1 MSLGRLRIE
10 SVRNIKSAN
19 LELGSGLNL
28 FIGGNGSGKTSLL
41 ESIYLLSTGRT
52 FRSPG
57 AGPFI
62 NHDASSCTVYGEIK
76 QEDGTKFSTGVTKKR
91 GNKGA
96 IHINGEANQQASRLA
111 QILPTVLL
119 GPLSIDLVEGSPGL
133 RRRYLNWAA
142 FHVERGFNSV
152 WLEAQQGLKQRNMLL
167 KNRRA
172 SDSEF
177 ESWTKQFAAAAEKVN
192 DYRKQVFDLLQPAIN
207 DLVLQFLPSREI
219 SLGFY
224 SGWGKDSSLEDVLL
238 RDKHKEFERGFSQ
251 WGHQRADIR
260 ITTKGLSAN
269 GVLSRGELK
278 LVAWIMLIS
287 QGVLFNKVS
296 GKKVLYLVD
305 DLKSELD
312 KENSEKVCDLLSLS
326 GSQICLT
333 STENNPLTEMVTE
346 GNKLFHVERGVFQ
359 EKEIVS

>member
-10 SVRNIKSAN
+10 SVRNIKSAY

-28 FIGGNGSGKTSLL
+28 FVGGNGSGKTSLL

-52 FRSPG
+52 FRTPG
-57 AGPFI
+57 TGPLI

-76 QEDGTKFSTGVTKKR
+76 QEDGAKFSVGVMKHR
-91 GNKGA
+91 SNKGA
-96 IHINGEANQQASRLA
+96 IHINGEANQQTSRIA
-111 QILPTVLL
+111 QLLPTILL
-119 GPLSIDLVEGSPGL
+119 GPLSIDLVEGPPGL

-142 FHVERGFNSV
+142 FHVEPGFNSV
-152 WLEAQQGLKQRNMLL
+152 WVEAQQGLKQRNILL

-172 SDSEF
+172 SNSEF

-192 DYRKQVFDLLQPAIN
+192 HYRQRIFDLLQPAIS

-219 SLGFY
+219 SLAFY
-224 SGWGKDSSLEDVLL
+224 PGWERDSKLEDVLL
-238 RDKHKEFERGFSQ
+238 RNKDREFERGFSQ

-287 QGVLFNKVS
+287 QGTLFNSVS
-296 GKKVLYLVD
+296 GERALYLVD

-312 KENSEKVCDLLSLS
+312 KANSQKIHELLSLS

-333 STENNPLTEMVTE
+333 GTDFLSLDTMVTV
-346 GNKLFHVERGVFQ
+346 GSKLFHVERGVFQ